1 MEALTKL
8 SAAKM
13 REGLLSGDFSAV
25 ELTEAHLN
33 QIESS
38 GAELNDFTSICNE
51 EASEAA
57 KIADKRLKEEKENS
71 PTLTGLPVAVKDML
85 LTKGIRTTCSS
96 KMLENFIPPYS
107 ATVVEKIEQNGG
119 VVIGKTNHDEF
130 GMGASSEHSIFGPV
144 KNPWD
149 HQRVPGGS
157 SGGSA
162 VAVAAGHAPL
172 ALSTDTGGSIRQPA
186 SFTGVVGLK
195 PTYGR
200 VSRYGVIAFAS
211 SLDQVGPHARTVDD
225 TAILLEAISGRDER
239 DSTSID
245 LEVPNYFSNLQ
256 SAKKESLKGLR
267 VGLPKEYFVDG
278 LEADVEAKIREAAKV
293 LEEEGAELVDI
304 SLPHTSAALPV
315 YYIIAPAEASSNLAR
330 YDGVRYGH
338 RAENL
343 KSLGELYERSRS
355 EGFGDEVQRRILIG
369 SYVLSA
375 GYCDAFYNKALQV
388 RTLIIDDF
396 KSAFQNSCDVILAPV
411 CPSTAFKIGELSNS
425 PLKMYLQDVLTT
437 PASLAGLPG
446 ISVPY
451 SLDSKGLPIG
461 VQLLAPHFGE
471 EILLKVA
478 ERIERRASFDNT
490 KFCIE

>member
-1 MEALTKL
+1 
-8 SAAKM
+8 M
-13 REGLLSGDFSAV
+13 REGLLSGKFSAV
-25 ELTEAHLN
+25 ELTEAHLK
-33 QIESS
+33 QIETTA
-38 GAELNDFTSICNE
+38 GELNDFTSICQN
-51 EASEAA
+51 EASKAA
-57 KIADKRLKEEKENS
+57 ELADKTLKEDKEKS
-71 PTLTGLPVAVKDML
+71 PPLTGIPVAVKDML

-107 ATVVEKIEQNGG
+107 ATVVNKVEQNGG
-119 VVIGKTNHDEF
+119 IVIGKTNHDEF

-149 HQRVPGGS
+149 QERVPGGS

-186 SFTGVVGLK
+186 SFTGIVGLK

-211 SLDQVGPHARTVDD
+211 SLDQVGPHARTVED
-225 TAILLEAISGRDER
+225 AALLLEAISGKDEK
-239 DSTSID
+239 DSTSAEE
-245 LEVPNYFSNLQ
+245 EVPSYFSNLQ
-256 SAKKESLKGLR
+256 SSKDESLKGLKI
-267 VGLPKEYFVDG
+267 GLPKEYFSEG
-278 LEADVEAKIREAAKV
+278 LDADVESGVREAAKI
-293 LEEEGAELVDI
+293 LEEQGAEIVEI

-343 KSLGELYERSRS
+343 NNLSELYERSRS
-355 EGFGDEVQRRILIG
+355 EGFGDEVKRRILIG

-375 GYCDAFYNKALQV
+375 GYFDAFYNKALQV

-446 ISVPY
+446 ISVPC

-478 ERIERRASFDNT
+478 ERIERTATFDNT
-490 KFCIE
+490 KFS

>member
-57 KIADKRLKEEKENS
+57 KIADKKLKEEKDNS
-71 PTLTGLPVAVKDML
+71 PSLTGIPVAVKDML

-119 VVIGKTNHDEF
+119 IVIGKTNHDEF

-149 HQRVPGGS
+149 HERVPGGS

-225 TAILLEAISGRDER
+225 AAILLETISGRDER

-256 SAKKESLKGLR
+256 SAKKESLKGLKF
-267 VGLPKEYFVDG
+267 GLPKEYFVD
-278 LEADVEAKIREAAKV
+278 
-293 LEEEGAELVDI
+293 
-304 SLPHTSAALPV
+304 
-315 YYIIAPAEASSNLAR
+315 
-330 YDGVRYGH
+330 
-338 RAENL
+338 
-343 KSLGELYERSRS
+343 
-355 EGFGDEVQRRILIG
+355 
-369 SYVLSA
+369 
-375 GYCDAFYNKALQV
+375 
-388 RTLIIDDF
+388 
-396 KSAFQNSCDVILAPV
+396 
-411 CPSTAFKIGELSNS
+411 
-425 PLKMYLQDVLTT
+425 
-437 PASLAGLPG
+437 
-446 ISVPY
+446 
-451 SLDSKGLPIG
+451 
-461 VQLLAPHFGE
+461 
-471 EILLKVA
+471 
-478 ERIERRASFDNT
+478 
-490 KFCIE
+490 